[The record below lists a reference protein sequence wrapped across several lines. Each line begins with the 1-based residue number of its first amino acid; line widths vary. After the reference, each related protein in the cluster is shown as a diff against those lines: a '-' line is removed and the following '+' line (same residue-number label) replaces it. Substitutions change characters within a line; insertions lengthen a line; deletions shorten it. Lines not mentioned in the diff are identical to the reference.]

1 VNQLIVIDHANLRV
15 QDASEEARQLVQQ
28 CLERLALIPVEI
40 DTEQDQKRAVEAQR
54 EAKTLLKSIETARKS
69 AKEPVLELGRQIDK
83 LAETLVADVKD
94 EEMRVARAIGDFQ
107 QRILEIARVEVRK
120 RAEAEAELE
129 RQKQAELD
137 RVRKEQ
143 EALAAEARRKAD
155 AEAAKIREE
164 ANRLAAAARTAAEA
178 ERAKQAAEIAAK
190 EAEIRRLRME
200 EELARKAQ
208 EAQQRVHDLAKQ
220 EAEMSLPPVV
230 APVKAEGQIVR
241 EVWCHEV
248 TDMHA
253 LYRANPGLV
262 ELKPRTREINEL
274 LNRGITSIPGLRT
287 WKEVRSSARA
297 TATPK
302 AIEV

>member
-1 VNQLIVIDHANLRV
+1 VNQLIVIDHAKLRV
-15 QDASEEARQLVQQ
+15 QDASAEARQLVQQ
-28 CLERLALIPVEI
+28 CLEKLALVPVEI
-40 DTEQDQKRAVEAQR
+40 DTEQDQKRAVEVQR
-54 EAKTLLKSIETARKS
+54 EAKTLLKSIEAARKA
-69 AKEPVLELGRQIDK
+69 AKEPVLELGRDIDK

-107 QRILEIARVEVRK
+107 QRILEIARVEARK

-129 RQKQAELD
+129 RQKQAELE

-143 EALAAEARRKAD
+143 EAIAAEARRKAE
-155 AEAAKIREE
+155 AEAQAAREKASRELAATRSAKEQEE
-164 ANRLAAAARTAAEA
+164 AKLRAEQAAAR
-178 ERAKQAAEIAAK
+178 AEIERLK
-190 EAEIRRLRME
+190 MEERLRIQE
-200 EELARKAQ
+200 Q

-253 LYRANPGLV
+253 LYRGNPGLV

-274 LNRGITSIPGLRT
+274 LNKGITSIPGLRT
-287 WKEVRSSARA
+287 WKEVRSSART
-297 TATPK
+297 TATQK